1 MVNAILIKNGLVM
14 DGTGKPAFKAD
25 VLIHNDRIEDI
36 GNFQG
41 KEADIVIDA
50 NGLVIAPGFIDVHS
64 HLDFIL
70 PSPRHV
76 HILETWIRQGVTTIV
91 GGNCGYSPAPINHD
105 YVEDI
110 SIYWNFALPY
120 DGLQFQWTTM
130 AEFLEFLEKMGQTLN
145 VAILTGHNTLR
156 TNVMGFEARFVK
168 EDEISEMKLMLKR
181 SVEAGSFGLSL
192 GLEYVPGIF
201 SNTDEILELAS
212 VLTKYSLPLVP
223 HTRALLSK
231 LYTKAVDEVILIAEK
246 NKIPLHISH
255 HAGGGIGRARKLAL
269 RAIQEAIDRGVKISH
284 DNLPWPNTSTTALS
298 EFPPWLFDGG
308 IQKFFERLKGD
319 PQVRTQAILEME
331 KFIPKWPP
339 WENKYWT
346 GRGFNANAVLAGFR
360 IKENK
365 IFENW
370 NIKDIAEE
378 LHKAPIDALIDLVIE
393 EHGKIYLITGQ
404 FGNPVAE
411 DFVCSLLSD
420 PNCSIGT
427 DIVAADFKTI
437 SPVAYGAFTKVL
449 GNIARDKG
457 IMTQEEAVRKM
468 TSLPA
473 KQMQIKDRGILQ
485 KSAFADITIF
495 NPKTVNNRASYTNP
509 YQPSEGIEYV
519 LINGKLVLEKDKF
532 YSKELAGK
540 VLRSN
545 L

>member
-1 MVNAILIKNGLVM
+1 MSNNILIKNGLVM

-25 VLIHNDRIEDI
+25 VLIHDDRIEEIGDLQREDADI
-36 GNFQG
+36 MI
-41 KEADIVIDA
+41 EAD
-50 NGLVIAPGFIDVHS
+50 GLVVAPGFIDVHS
-64 HLDFIL
+64 HLDFLL

-76 HILETWIRQGVTTIV
+76 QVLETWIRQGVTTII

-105 YVEDI
+105 HADDI

-120 DGLQFQWTTM
+120 DGLKFQWTSM
-130 AEFLEFLEKMGQTLN
+130 AEFLDYLEKVGQVLN

-156 TNVMGFEARFVK
+156 TNVMGFEARFAK
-168 EDEISEMKLMLKR
+168 QDEINEMKWMLNE
-181 SVEAGSFGLSL
+181 SIEAGSFGLSL

-201 SNTDEILELAS
+201 SNTDELLDLAS
-212 VLTKYSLPLVP
+212 VLSSYGLPIVP

-231 LYTKAVDEVILIAEK
+231 LYAKAIEEVILVAEK

-255 HAGGGIGRARKLAL
+255 HAGGGIGRTRKLAL
-269 RAIQEAIDRGVKISH
+269 KAIQEAIDRGVKISH

-308 IQKFFERLKGD
+308 MVKFFERLKGD
-319 PQVRTQAILEME
+319 RQIRKQTILEL
-331 KFIPKWPP
+331 KQFIPKWPP

-346 GRGFNANAVLAGFR
+346 GRGFNANALVAGFR
-360 IKENK
+360 IKRNK
-365 IFENW
+365 RFENW
-370 NIKDIAEE
+370 KINDIAEE
-378 LHKAPIDALIDLVIE
+378 LNKDPIDTLIDLVIE
-393 EHGKIYLITGQ
+393 ENGRLYVITGQ

-411 DFVCSLLSD
+411 DFVSSLLSD

-449 GNIARDKG
+449 GEIARDKG
-457 IMTQEEAVRKM
+457 IITQEEAVRKM

-473 KQMQIKDRGILQ
+473 KQMQIKDRGILS
-485 KSAFADITIF
+485 KDAIADITIF
-495 NPKTVNNRASYTNP
+495 NPKIVKNRSSYTSP

-519 LINGKLVLEKDKF
+519 LINGKIVLNKDIF
-532 YSKELAGK
+532 YPKVLAGR
-540 VLRSN
+540 VLRRN
-545 L
+545 